1 MPHSVVNCLSSTL
14 CKFSM
19 KISFLQPFNLYHPLP
34 LPAWLTFTAWC
45 LVSSAGSWELGDLV
59 SIADVTIFGKSLHLF
74 YCIHLIT
81 VIIFNWAVWRDSIIT
96 AVTPNTT
103 RLELF
108 SGNTAIQDCEL
119 LGSTSNLK
127 YLADTVAELNVTSS
141 RSFFHPVSSV
151 DKQNICSLHWNNCAS
166 PITLQKQRGIG
177 GSFGPFFDHYCLFHG
192 PDPKSGAVVWGLFLF
207 FVPFLSSKAFS

>member
-1 MPHSVVNCLSSTL
+1 MKVCVQQVRLSDLTESSNFKVSETGVVMPHFVVNFLSSML

-19 KISFLQPFNLYHPLP
+19 SISFLQPFNLYHPLP
-34 LPAWLTFTAWC
+34 LPAWLTFTAWR
-45 LVSSAGSWELGDLV
+45 LVTSAGGWEPGDLV
-59 SIADVTIFGKSLHLF
+59 SIADVTIFRKSLHLF

-119 LGSTSNLK
+119 LGSMSNLK
-127 YLADTVAELNVTSS
+127 YLADTVRVECHTIQV
-141 RSFFHPVSSV
+141 FFPPS
-151 DKQNICSLHWNNCAS
+151 QQC
-166 PITLQKQRGIG
+166 R
-177 GSFGPFFDHYCLFHG
+177 
-192 PDPKSGAVVWGLFLF
+192 
-207 FVPFLSSKAFS
+207 

>member
-1 MPHSVVNCLSSTL
+1 MPHFLSSAL

-19 KISFLQPFNLYHPLP
+19 KMSFLEPFNLHHPLH

-45 LVSSAGSWELGDLV
+45 LVSSAGGWEPGDLV
-59 SIADVTIFGKSLHLF
+59 SVADVTIFGKSLHLF

-108 SGNTAIQDCEL
+108 SGNAAIQDCEL
-119 LGSTSNLK
+119 LGSMSNLK
-127 YLADTVAELNVTSS
+127 YLADTVTQLNVTPS
-141 RSFFHPVSSV
+141 RSFFHPLSTV
-151 DKQNICSLHWNNCAS
+151 DKQNICHLSWKKRAS
-166 PITLQKQRGIG
+166 PIVQQKWRGKG
-177 GSFGPFFDHYCLFHG
+177 DSFCPCVDHYHFFSWAWSKVLCCWLGAFH
-192 PDPKSGAVVWGLFLF
+192 SLHS
-207 FVPFLSSKAFS
+207 LSK